1 MDLHLFSSS
10 RHIKKIPIL
19 PQEMS
24 RTEIREEIESAIND
38 PIARIPSQFKNLY
51 YQYQNNHQR
60 TFLKQVNYIA
70 QLAFLIY
77 FFADWLVI
85 PDMTLQS
92 GLARVIAII
101 SVLIINHYLFKHL
114 NDIRLLDLILPIGTI
129 ASALIWFELLIHS
142 NSPLVYTYQYAAMIL
157 IVLGNLG
164 IQVHFRQSIL
174 TSILISL
181 AILQGIFRLNDVY
194 DSIIFLL
201 IYLPILIFSFY
212 ISWNN
217 TLNGRR
223 NFLRSLL
230 DDWNFHKLNELA
242 HTDELTQLNNRRQF
256 VHIAERRVL
265 DAKNPNCSLLLF
277 DVDNFK
283 KINDQY
289 GHDIGDLV
297 LKHIADI
304 SRSEMR
310 IDDILA
316 RFGGEEFIALLTYT
330 HLDHACQIAERLR
343 QKIAQQTLV
352 VNHEQRIQFTVS
364 IGVAEFHSNQNNLTG
379 LIKAADIALY
389 YAKQNGRNQ
398 VVPAKNSKTA

>member
-10 RHIKKIPIL
+10 RQIKKMPIL

-24 RTEIREEIESAIND
+24 RTETREEIESALSD
-38 PIARIPSQFKNLY
+38 PIARIPSHFKDFY

-60 TFLKQVNYIA
+60 HFLKQVNYIA

-77 FFADWLVI
+77 FFADWFVI
-85 PDMTLQS
+85 PDMVLES
-92 GLARVIAII
+92 GLARVISIFTVI
-101 SVLIINHYLFKHL
+101 IINYYLFKHL
-114 NDIRLLDLILPIGTI
+114 KDIRLLDLILPIGTI
-129 ASALIWFELLIHS
+129 ASAFIWFELLIHS
-142 NSPLVYTYQYAAMIL
+142 NSNLVYTYQYASMIL

-164 IQVHFRQSIL
+164 IQIHFRQSII
-174 TSILISL
+174 TSALISF
-181 AILQGIFRLNDVY
+181 AILQGVFRLNDLY
-194 DSIIFLL
+194 DSVIFLL
-201 IYLPILIFSFY
+201 IYMPILMFSLY

-265 DAKNPNCSLLLF
+265 DSINQSCSLLLF

-283 KINDQY
+283 RINDQY

-297 LKHIADI
+297 LKHIAEI
-304 SRSEMR
+304 SRQQMR
-310 IDDILA
+310 SNDILA
-316 RFGGEEFIALLTYT
+316 RFGGEEFIALLTHT

-343 QKIAQQTLV
+343 QTIAAQTLV
-352 VNHEQRIQFTVS
+352 VNHEQNIQFTVS
-364 IGVAEFHSNQNNLTG
+364 IGVAEFHPNQTNLAG

-389 YAKQNGRNQ
+389 CAKKNGRNQ
-398 VVPAKNSKTA
+398 VVPARHSRTA

>member
-10 RHIKKIPIL
+10 RQIKKTPIL

-24 RTEIREEIESAIND
+24 HIETREEIESAISD
-38 PIARIPSQFKNLY
+38 PIARIPSHFKDFY

-60 TFLKQVNYIA
+60 HFLKQVNYIA

-77 FFADWLVI
+77 FFADWFVI
-85 PDMTLQS
+85 PDMVLES
-92 GLARVIAII
+92 GLARVISIVAVI
-101 SVLIINHYLFKHL
+101 IINYHLFKHFR
-114 NDIRLLDLILPIGTI
+114 DIRLLDLILPIGTI

-142 NSPLVYTYQYAAMIL
+142 NSPLVHTYQYASMIL

-164 IQVHFRQSIL
+164 IQIHFRQSII
-174 TSILISL
+174 TSALISF
-181 AILQGIFRLNDVY
+181 AILQGVFRLNDLY
-194 DSIIFLL
+194 DSVIFLL
-201 IYLPILIFSFY
+201 IYMPILMFSLY

-265 DAKNPNCSLLLF
+265 DSRNQSCSLLLF

-283 KINDQY
+283 RINDQY

-297 LKHIADI
+297 LKHIAEI
-304 SRSEMR
+304 SRQQMR
-310 IDDILA
+310 TDDILA
-316 RFGGEEFIALLTYT
+316 RFGGEEFIALLTHT

-343 QKIAQQTLV
+343 QKIAAQTLV
-352 VNHEQRIQFTVS
+352 VNNEQSIQFTVS
-364 IGVAEFHSNQNNLTG
+364 IGVAEFHPNQSNLNG

-389 YAKQNGRNQ
+389 YAKKNGRNQ
-398 VVPAKNSKTA
+398 VIPARNSKTA

>member
-1 MDLHLFSSS
+1 
-10 RHIKKIPIL
+10 
-19 PQEMS
+19 
-24 RTEIREEIESAIND
+24 
-38 PIARIPSQFKNLY
+38 
-51 YQYQNNHQR
+51 
-60 TFLKQVNYIA
+60 
-70 QLAFLIY
+70 
-77 FFADWLVI
+77 
-85 PDMTLQS
+85 
-92 GLARVIAII
+92 
-101 SVLIINHYLFKHL
+101 
-114 NDIRLLDLILPIGTI
+114 
-129 ASALIWFELLIHS
+129 
-142 NSPLVYTYQYAAMIL
+142 MIL

-181 AILQGIFRLNDVY
+181 AILQGVFRLNDIY

-201 IYLPILIFSFY
+201 IYLPILLFSFY

>member
-10 RHIKKIPIL
+10 RQIKKTPIL

-24 RTEIREEIESAIND
+24 HIETREEIESAISD
-38 PIARIPSQFKNLY
+38 PIARIPSHFKDFY

-60 TFLKQVNYIA
+60 HFLKQVNYIA

-77 FFADWLVI
+77 FFADWFVI
-85 PDMTLQS
+85 PDMVLES
-92 GLARVIAII
+92 GLARVISIVAVI
-101 SVLIINHYLFKHL
+101 IINYHLFKHFR
-114 NDIRLLDLILPIGTI
+114 DIRLLDLILPIGTI
-129 ASALIWFELLIHS
+129 TSALIWFELLIHS
-142 NSPLVYTYQYAAMIL
+142 NSPLVHTYQYASMIL

-164 IQVHFRQSIL
+164 IQIHFRQSII
-174 TSILISL
+174 TSALISF
-181 AILQGIFRLNDVY
+181 AILQGVFRLNDLY
-194 DSIIFLL
+194 DSVIFLL
-201 IYLPILIFSFY
+201 IYMPILMFSLY

-265 DAKNPNCSLLLF
+265 DSRNQSCSLLLF

-283 KINDQY
+283 RINDQY

-297 LKHIADI
+297 LKHIAEI
-304 SRSEMR
+304 SRQQMR
-310 IDDILA
+310 TDDILA
-316 RFGGEEFIALLTYT
+316 RFGGEEFIALLTHT

-343 QKIAQQTLV
+343 QKIAAQTLV
-352 VNHEQRIQFTVS
+352 VNNEQSIQFTVS
-364 IGVAEFHSNQNNLTG
+364 IGVAEFHPNQSNLNG

-389 YAKQNGRNQ
+389 YAKKNGRNQ
-398 VVPAKNSKTA
+398 VIPARNSKTA